1 MNYHYYIGKGP
12 ESNALVAEVLEKN
25 TTVTAARVA
34 LRDEYGA
41 DALILGGWDNDR
53 IAGLGFKEKQ
63 SIPFL
68 KGERHTK
75 DGYAYYPKQSCK
87 AGKELATKMANPAL
101 TFNASS
107 FIVNT
112 LGISRE
118 VIGEQARSRTG
129 MAMYYTT
136 AGIFKGVLLIKIP
149 KNTSCATPCTD
160 TMPVVPAWLREVKES
175 EFLAAQGK

>member
-68 KGERHTK
+68 KECCLSKFQKTPV
-75 DGYAYYPKQSCK
+75 ALLLVLTPCQSCPH
-87 AGKELATKMANPAL
+87 G
-101 TFNASS
+101 
-107 FIVNT
+107 
-112 LGISRE
+112 
-118 VIGEQARSRTG
+118 
-129 MAMYYTT
+129 Y
-136 AGIFKGVLLIKIP
+136 
-149 KNTSCATPCTD
+149 
-160 TMPVVPAWLREVKES
+160 VK
-175 EFLAAQGK
+175 